1 MENDKPNRRR
11 ATLIYDTGVREDD
24 ALSRFQ
30 WVIPSV
36 FLVSGLVLM
45 IAILEW
51 FAPQLPVLVFLGVVL
66 VPVGLVLLVKSQ
78 RARPRSLL
86 AAVLLVS
93 LFGLPLMAWNVGAYR
108 AATVFV
114 VGDLLSTESLL
125 RASQDRSDAVARLAC
140 ERALM
145 GEGRDVERR
154 MRGILEY
161 RPSVATRCLLSVEEE
176 KPDLALRI
184 ARHLSRHWY
193 EGWMSGEILPEDIG
207 CEAADAFAQTAV
219 LHQSQGTPE
228 LLRCSLSASTP
239 EFAECCGR
247 ALSEHADDGAIL
259 AVNPHLWNE
268 ELKVPLFRRLIEAVD
283 LPAATLMGTD
293 PVNESLS
300 WTPADLFHWTTHLG
314 CHLMDEHHQ
323 VDAIAAHL
331 SGSIETQCGLEVSDP
346 LYAFSSVRFIRR
358 TCEEAVQFDAGGR
371 VDVVEWCEAARDAT
385 GVTVVEAAIAAVG
398 RAQNAFGIDELE
410 RSISRGSD
418 VVRTEERRREAQ
430 ATERI
435 DRVMDDEDEDFVT
448 TTRREGE
455 KLRALSESLFRADE
469 ETDL

>member
-11 ATLIYDTGVREDD
+11 ATLIYDTGAREDD

-36 FLVSGLVLM
+36 FLVSALVLM
-45 IAILEW
+45 IATLEW
-51 FAPQLPVLVFLGVVL
+51 FAPQLPILVFLGVVL

-78 RARPRSLL
+78 GARPRSLA
-86 AAVLLVS
+86 AAVVLVAV
-93 LFGLPLMAWNVGAYR
+93 FGLPLMAWNVGAYR

-114 VGDLLSTESLL
+114 MGDLLSTESLL
-125 RASQDRSDAVARLAC
+125 RASQDRSDLVARLAC

-176 KPDLALRI
+176 KPDLALRV
-184 ARHLSRHWY
+184 ARHLNRHWY
-193 EGWMSGEILPEDIG
+193 EGWMSGEILPEEIG
-207 CEAADAFAQTAV
+207 CEAAHAFAQTAV

-247 ALSEHADDGAIL
+247 ALSEQADEAAIL
-259 AVNPHLWNE
+259 AVEPHRWSE
-268 ELKVPLFRRLIEAVD
+268 DLKVPLFRRLIEAVD

-293 PVNESLS
+293 PVNASLS

-314 CHLMDEHHQ
+314 CHLMEEHHQ

-331 SGSIETQCGLEVSDP
+331 SGSIETQCGLEVTDP
-346 LYAFSSVRFIRR
+346 LYSFSSVRFIRR
-358 TCEEAVQFDAGGR
+358 TCEEAVQFDTDRR
-371 VDVVEWCEAARDAT
+371 VDVVEWCEAAREAT
-385 GVTVVEAAIAAVG
+385 GVTVVEAAMSAVQ
-398 RAQNAFGIDELE
+398 RAQNAYGIDELE
-410 RSISRGSD
+410 RSISRGGQ
-418 VVRTEERRREAQ
+418 VVRAQERRRKAQ
-430 ATERI
+430 AKRRL
-435 DRVMDDEDEDFVT
+435 DRVMDDKGEDFVT
-448 TTRREGE
+448 TVQQDGE
-455 KLRALSESLFRADE
+455 ELRALSESLFGND
-469 ETDL
+469 